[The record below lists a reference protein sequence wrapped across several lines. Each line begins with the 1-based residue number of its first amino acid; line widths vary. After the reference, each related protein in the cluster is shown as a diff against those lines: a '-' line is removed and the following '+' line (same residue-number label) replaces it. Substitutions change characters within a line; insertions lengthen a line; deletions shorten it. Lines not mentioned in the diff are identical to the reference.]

1 MSKWIF
7 QAALTT
13 GLVIGG
19 GYVVTRNEQ
28 PLEIRLS
35 VAAMVGGAVAWWFR
49 SPLEQKND

>member
-1 MSKWIF
+1 MSKFVF
-7 QAALTT
+7 QALLTT

-28 PLEIRLS
+28 PLEIRLP

-49 SPLEQKND
+49 SPLENR